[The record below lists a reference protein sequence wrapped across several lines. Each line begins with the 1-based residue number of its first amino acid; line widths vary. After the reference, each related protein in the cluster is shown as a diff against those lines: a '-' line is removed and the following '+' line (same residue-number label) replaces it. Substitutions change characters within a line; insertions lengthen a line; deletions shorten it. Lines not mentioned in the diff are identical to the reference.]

1 MIDLDKLPMTD
12 GKLVNDKCKEK
23 WSRKGADGSFQEQ
36 SMTNEDTWSMT
47 NVNMVMSM
55 TDLDKLSMAN
65 VNLVGDKCK
74 EKWCRKVHMGN
85 FRGSL

>member
-1 MIDLDKLPMTD
+1 
-12 GKLVNDKCKEK
+12 
-23 WSRKGADGSFQEQ
+23 
-36 SMTNEDTWSMT
+36 MTNEDTWSMT